1 MVRQFNANIDAK
13 WYNRL
18 YRGKSLPE
26 STLVDIGTFV
36 YRINDPTAHPFIYP
50 EHNDKYLLE
59 CLINLKSKG
68 AELVNGESIAHMI
81 VGLNLKGILE
91 KDDKVE
97 M

>member
-1 MVRQFNANIDAK
+1 MPSGTTDSIEE
-13 WYNRL
+13 
-18 YRGKSLPE
+18 KSLPE
-26 STLVDIGTFV
+26 STLVDVGTFV
-36 YRINDPTAHPFIYP
+36 YSIDDPTTHPFIYS

-59 CLINLKSKG
+59 CLVNLKSKG

-97 M
+97 MI